1 MQCRSDAIERVGQY
15 IWRVGDQGGMTHLAA
30 FTRRLAVVVPMT
42 GGFCKQLAPIRQLA
56 GDLRLAPGTIARV
69 YKELEAQG
77 LVASRVRTGTVVQA
91 PRRLPA
97 AATRDQLDDAAHGYA
112 ATARRLGSDLDAAI
126 ARLRATWPSL
136 PAD

>member
-1 MQCRSDAIERVGQY
+1 MILDVDLTSPVPPFEQV
-15 IWRVGDQGGMTHLAA
+15 
-30 FTRRLAVVVPMT
+30 RR
-42 GGFCKQLAPIRQLA
+42 QLASMITAGTLPAGHRLPPIRQLA

-77 LVASRVRTGTVVQA
+77 LVTSRVRTGTVVQA
-91 PRRLPA
+91 PRRQPA
-97 AATRDQLDDAAHGYA
+97 AATRDQLDDAARGYA

-126 ARLRATWPSL
+126 RRLRATWPSL